1 MDEIK
6 AKIDEV
12 IKQEIDGLAS
22 LTGDDRRKAIDNLVK
37 LHDLR
42 IDEVKV
48 QTEAIEGSL
57 QKEMEAELKRDQLNE
72 AAKDRYCRVGVEV
85 VGIVLPLV
93 FYGIWMRRGFKFE
106 ESGTFTSTTF
116 RNLFGRFRPTK

>member
-85 VGIVLPLV
+85 AGIVLPLV